1 MSATAAAAAAPADA
15 VPLVFAAAACLKLL
29 LLPAYFSTDF
39 DVHRNWLA
47 VTQLPLREWYTEATS
62 EWTLDYPPLFGWL
75 EYALSFPA
83 QLFDPGMLEISAE
96 PYRSPAT
103 VVFQRLS
110 VVASDVT
117 LLLACWLC
125 WPGASSRFGIA
136 VLVFFNTGFFIVDA
150 IHFQY
155 NGFLFGILLIS
166 MAYLKRESYLLGAAA
181 FAALL
186 NFKHIFLYI
195 APAYFVFL
203 LRAYCLQR
211 GVGTALAR
219 LAVLGTIVI
228 GVFALSLGPFVF
240 EGQLPALAERL
251 FPFKRGL
258 SHAFWASNFWALYNT
273 ADKVLAAGSQRFGLV
288 AGDSEALAATARL
301 TGGLVTDTESHAVL
315 PAITPMITLVLS
327 VAALLPCLVLLW
339 RNPTF
344 SQFVRSIV
352 LCGFAAFLFGWHVHE
367 KAVMVMVVPWTLL
380 VVEEAEREGRAFFM
394 LCAAGHYALLP
405 LLFEPQETAVKLL
418 LYGLFLFLVVRVLE
432 VRLGLLEKVYL
443 AGIVVL
449 QVFVG
454 IVHPLVFG
462 QRLPFLPLL
471 ATSAYCAVGVL
482 YAWLGAYRSA
492 WTAPVLARV
501 ASKKTQ

>member
-166 MAYLKRESYLLGAAA
+166 MAYLKRVRDCWDCGLVMLTCGA
-181 FAALL
+181 
-186 NFKHIFLYI
+186 
-195 APAYFVFL
+195 
-203 LRAYCLQR
+203 
-211 GVGTALAR
+211 
-219 LAVLGTIVI
+219 
-228 GVFALSLGPFVF
+228 
-240 EGQLPALAERL
+240 QLPASFGGCRSRICWAQRRL
-251 FPFKRGL
+251 RHCSTSSTFSCTLRRHTLCFCYG
-258 SHAFWASNFWALYNT
+258 HT
-273 ADKVLAAGSQRFGLV
+273 AC
-288 AGDSEALAATARL
+288 
-301 TGGLVTDTESHAVL
+301 
-315 PAITPMITLVLS
+315 S
-327 VAALLPCLVLLW
+327 VASAPRLHALLCL
-339 RNPTF
+339 
-344 SQFVRSIV
+344 
-352 LCGFAAFLFGWHVHE
+352 
-367 KAVMVMVVPWTLL
+367 
-380 VVEEAEREGRAFFM
+380 
-394 LCAAGHYALLP
+394 
-405 LLFEPQETAVKLL
+405 
-418 LYGLFLFLVVRVLE
+418 
-432 VRLGLLEKVYL
+432 
-443 AGIVVL
+443 
-449 QVFVG
+449 
-454 IVHPLVFG
+454 G
-462 QRLPFLPLL
+462 QL
-471 ATSAYCAVGVL
+471 
-482 YAWLGAYRSA
+482 
-492 WTAPVLARV
+492 
-501 ASKKTQ
+501 